1 MYGFWVHNQGKLYVS
16 PGNVDGDGMS
26 ALCRHNG
33 QTEAEQVA
41 SPFTSCFPN
50 NRNHENASC
59 TENGWILCLFPLLFF
74 LLKIILRSLLVPHK
88 LERL

>member
-50 NRNHENASC
+50 NRNH
-59 TENGWILCLFPLLFF
+59 
-74 LLKIILRSLLVPHK
+74 
-88 LERL
+88 